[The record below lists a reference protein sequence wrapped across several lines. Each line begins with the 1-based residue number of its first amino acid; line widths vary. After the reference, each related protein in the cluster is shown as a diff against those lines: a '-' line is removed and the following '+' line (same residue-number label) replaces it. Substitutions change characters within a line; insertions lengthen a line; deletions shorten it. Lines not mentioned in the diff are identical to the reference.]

1 VTTATQA
8 LTDILDLPVWHK
20 RSELYAVWVGC
31 RLLRVI
37 ESKTEDLRLH
47 APGGVLSF
55 AFGGALL
62 GTYTWAGQPHEVWC
76 ELQTQL
82 SQGTLFKARTVAM
95 QPDFRVTCEQ
105 HADRND
111 DTRLVVECKHYLA
124 ASAENFVA
132 AADDYARN
140 CRHATVLLVNHG
152 RLDAAALAARL
163 RSPVHDRAQF
173 LGDVV
178 PQRGAAGL
186 KALEDA
192 IGQALFPVA
201 PPSAAQAGA
210 QAGEVSV
217 EWDGAADIDL
227 CLEHVDPQGRHSRVD
242 YKSPG
247 SLSAAPFAQLVQ
259 DVRTGP
265 GPETI
270 TITRWLPG
278 VYEVLVADYGKAAAL
293 RPGGVRC
300 RIVFEGVSLAIGFP
314 GSGPA
319 TTWRVARIDTLA
331 RTVEVLNLMDGEG

>member
-1 VTTATQA
+1 
-8 LTDILDLPVWHK
+8 
-20 RSELYAVWVGC
+20 
-31 RLLRVI
+31 
-37 ESKTEDLRLH
+37 
-47 APGGVLSF
+47 
-55 AFGGALL
+55 
-62 GTYTWAGQPHEVWC
+62 
-76 ELQTQL
+76 
-82 SQGTLFKARTVAM
+82 
-95 QPDFRVTCEQ
+95 
-105 HADRND
+105 
-111 DTRLVVECKHYLA
+111 
-124 ASAENFVA
+124 
-132 AADDYARN
+132 
-140 CRHATVLLVNHG
+140 VLLVNHG

-186 KALEDA
+186 MALEDA

-319 TTWRVARIDTLA
+319 NTWRVARIDTLA
-331 RTVEVLNLMDGEG
+331 RTVEVLNLTDGEG